1 MLTPFRVI
9 ATIAIVMLATLPRNS
24 THLSKT
30 ISGCGGLHAGIMA
43 RVEVGSPHTTDGTR
57 YVVLT
62 FTVLNDG
69 DTTAS
74 PERDDW
80 KLFVDDIEV
89 GNSQTI
95 FLEGE
100 GPVGGWRD
108 LKAGESF
115 HVKKRLPVAL
125 YFPEE
130 REHKVYWESRSFR
143 SSTIVVNAN
152 L

>member
-1 MLTPFRVI
+1 MLTPFRVL
-9 ATIAIVMLATLPRNS
+9 ATVAIVVVPTLLSSS

-30 ISGCGGLHAGIMA
+30 LSGCGGLHAGIMS

-57 YVVLT
+57 YVVFT

-69 DTTAS
+69 DTTVS

-89 GNSQTI
+89 GDSQSI

-100 GPVGGWRD
+100 GPLGGWRD
-108 LKAGESF
+108 LKPGESF
-115 HVKKRLPVAL
+115 HLKKRLPVSL

>member
-1 MLTPFRVI
+1 MLTPLRVL
-9 ATIAIVMLATLPRNS
+9 ATVAIVVVPTLLSSS

-30 ISGCGGLHAGIMA
+30 LSGCGGLHAGIMS

-57 YVVLT
+57 YVVFT

-89 GNSQTI
+89 GDSQSI

-100 GPVGGWRD
+100 GPLGGWRD
-108 LKAGESF
+108 LKPGESF
-115 HVKKRLPVAL
+115 HLKRRLAVSL